1 MTARRIAA
9 SGAFLAVLLV
19 APAATGCGVPV
30 GGAPTTIAPSDV
42 PYGLA
47 SPTEASPSPASPLP
61 RADEPLVF
69 LVGPGDLLVPRGRGT
84 GTGSGTGTQ
93 ADRLDALLAELAAGP
108 TEGERAEGLSTALP
122 PGVELSVTGEDGGT
136 VTVDLGGPAGAP
148 SGRES
153 RSAVAQVVLTATT
166 LPQVDAVLLTRD
178 GVPVEAPLPSGELTS
193 APLTAAAYAVFRTAP
208 PS

>member
-1 MTARRIAA
+1 VTARRLAPAGAA
-9 SGAFLAVLLV
+9 LLV
-19 APAATGCGVPV
+19 ALAAAGCGVPV
-30 GGAPTTIAPSDV
+30 GDAPTTIAPSDV

-47 SPTEASPSPASPLP
+47 SPTEASPSTASPVP

-84 GTGSGTGTQ
+84 GTGTP
-93 ADRLDALLAELAAGP
+93 ADRLDALLAALAAGP

-122 PGVELSVTGEDGGT
+122 PGVELGVTGDDDGT
-136 VTVDLGGPAGAP
+136 VTVDLGGPVDAP

-153 RSAVAQVVLTATT
+153 RSAVAQVVLTATS
-166 LPQVDAVLLTRD
+166 LPGVDAVLLTRD

-193 APLTAAAYAVFRTAP
+193 APLTEADYAVFLTSP
-208 PS
+208 PT

>member
-1 MTARRIAA
+1 MTARRIPACGAA
-9 SGAFLAVLLV
+9 LLV
-19 APAATGCGVPV
+19 ALAAAGCGVPV

-47 SPTEASPSPASPLP
+47 SPTEASPSPASPVP

-69 LVGPGDLLVPRGRGT
+69 LVGPGDLLVPRGRRTDT
-84 GTGSGTGTQ
+84 GTGAGTQ

-122 PGVELSVTGEDGGT
+122 PGVELSVTGDDRST
-136 VTVDLGGPAGAP
+136 VTVDLGGPADAP

-153 RSAVAQVVLTATT
+153 RSAVAQVVLTVTS
-166 LPQVDAVLLTRD
+166 LPRVDAVLLTRE

-193 APLTAAAYAVFRTAP
+193 APLTEADYAVFLTSP
-208 PS
+208 PA